1 TLCIVGDQDGSTPP
15 ELVESLARSIP
26 AAQFEVIADAGHIP
40 CVERPERLAGLIRG
54 FLNDMRRERK

>member
-1 TLCIVGDQDGSTPP
+1 
-15 ELVESLARSIP
+15 
-26 AAQFEVIADAGHIP
+26 FEVIADAGHIP